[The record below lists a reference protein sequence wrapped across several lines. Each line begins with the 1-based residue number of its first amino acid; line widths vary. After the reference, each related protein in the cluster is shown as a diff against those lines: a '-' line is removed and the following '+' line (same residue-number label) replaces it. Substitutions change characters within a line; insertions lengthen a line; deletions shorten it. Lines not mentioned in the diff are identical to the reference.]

1 VRVVTA
7 TEDGRVLSDQEFGPG
22 ATCFNRVPNFIRLN
36 FAERVSA
43 EPKTGGVGRL
53 LETVEQLESLPT
65 GSVVRSRYSEVLVR
79 SEYRDDWYAPGDEMF
94 TSTKFIDLP
103 ALLLWEERAKQPT

>member
-1 VRVVTA
+1 MPHWRNGSRRQGD
-7 TEDGRVLSDQEFGPG
+7 EQSEVLHPWGLRE
-22 ATCFNRVPNFIRLN
+22 
-36 FAERVSA
+36 ERVSA

-79 SEYRDDWYAPGDEMF
+79 SEYRDDWYAPGDEMS